1 MVRRPNG
8 GKPTALN
15 TGIALARHDLIV
27 MVDGDTVF
35 EPDAVRRLVQP
46 FADPTVGA
54 VAGNAKVGNRREP
67 GRRAGSTS
75 ST

>member
-1 MVRRPNG
+1 
-8 GKPTALN
+8 
-15 TGIALARHDLIV
+15 

-35 EPDAVRRLVQP
+35 EPDAIRMLVQP

-54 VAGNAKVGNRREP
+54 VAGNVKVGNRGSLVGAR
-67 GRRAGSTS
+67 GSTS